1 MAKEWECMECGFV
14 HEGVRPPKRCP
25 ECGAP
30 SEEFEL
36 YEYEEDEELD
46 EEELFEDEED
56 WEEEEEDLEEEEED

>member
-1 MAKEWECMECGFV
+1 MECGFV
-14 HEGVRPPKRCP
+14 HEGTRPPKRCP

-36 YEYEEDEELD
+36 YEYEEDEELED
-46 EEELFEDEED
+46 EELFEDEED